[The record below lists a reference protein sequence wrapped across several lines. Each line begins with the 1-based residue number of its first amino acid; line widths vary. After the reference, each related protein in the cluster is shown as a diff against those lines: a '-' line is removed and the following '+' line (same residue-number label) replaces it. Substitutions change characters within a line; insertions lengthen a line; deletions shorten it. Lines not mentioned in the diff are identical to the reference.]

1 MVGLPTVVFPRLE
14 DANGCHAWR
23 GRRAGCGVK
32 KKVSYW
38 QIILQPMLTHTV
50 AFLSCQVSTTEAALG
65 SALRMKAQSFV
76 NVFVVVTV
84 GKIR

>member
-1 MVGLPTVVFPRLE
+1 MAATPGVAVGQMWCE
-14 DANGCHAWR
+14 KN
-23 GRRAGCGVK
+23 
-32 KKVSYW
+32 VSQW

-65 SALRMKAQSFV
+65 SALRMKAQGFV